1 MRWHALLLV
10 LCGAPLA
17 AAAQVPAAADGT
29 RETGAT
35 ADSATELEPV
45 RVLGQRPPRDPFAF
59 DNPVQA
65 EGTAFSRSW
74 NEPPSLEEV
83 GMRGGYVQMAINK
96 GLELTAR
103 GVRKLP
109 FWQHQVA
116 DARARPPPLDEA
128 QLARAKL
135 LDAEVGEAATT
146 APPPA
151 EPVPR

>member
-29 RETGAT
+29 RETGPT

-65 EGTAFSRSW
+65 EGTVFSRDW
-74 NEPPSLEEV
+74 DEAPSLEEV
-83 GMRGGYVQMAINK
+83 GMRGGYVHMAIVK
-96 GLELTAR
+96 GIET
-103 GVRKLP
+103 GVRAVQRLP
-109 FWQHQVA
+109 GWQKQVVGA
-116 DARARPPPLDEA
+116 EARPPPLDAE
-128 QLARAKL
+128 QVERARRL
-135 LDAEVGEAATT
+135 HEGTDAL
-146 APPPA
+146 P
-151 EPVPR
+151 